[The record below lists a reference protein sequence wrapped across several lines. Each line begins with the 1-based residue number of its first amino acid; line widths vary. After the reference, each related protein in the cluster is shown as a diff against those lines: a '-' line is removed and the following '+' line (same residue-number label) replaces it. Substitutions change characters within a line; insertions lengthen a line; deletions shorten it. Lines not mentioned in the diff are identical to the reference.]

1 MLIDLNQPIRD
12 LGGAPLTTP
21 GRDGQPHELTLKVVL
36 LTALLHTDPQGENLK
51 EHEKLA
57 RYELARQLY
66 RKDEYDLDEFEAAGI
81 QCNWRF
87 YMLYL
92 INSAYPSPM
101 IVGQANEL
109 LRPNET
115 PMEDN

>member
-36 LTALLHTDPQGENLK
+36 LTALLHTDPQGGNADEP
-51 EHEKLA
+51 EKLA
-57 RYELARQLY
+57 RYELAKKIY
-66 RKDEYDLDEFEAAGI
+66 RTEELEMDDSLLGNLRA
-81 QCNWRF
+81 
-87 YMLYL
+87 LV
-92 INSAYPSPM
+92 NSAYPSPM